1 MGACGGAGAHR
12 SKAHG
17 SGRSSATCGR
27 GVVVHGSGSGGLLRP
42 PGVTRNTVTRAG
54 VTGLGSC
61 HRGAM
66 AGGEELAGAVVELA
80 RRGKRAWGGRVGRC
94 SVFLGTRRGRQRA
107 RTRRAGP
114 LAATTSWLAA
124 TSSRARRS
132 PWLKERIGI
141 RERGVRC
148 GGSQR
153 WRWDARRGRGRPGA
167 DEFVDGDRRVRRGEE
182 RRGGASGLL
191 RSREMAGRVRMEWRS
206 WWASWGSEGGPVA
219 AVVAS
224 GGDGGSV
231 RGGKQ
236 RGGRA
241 FGEERGSSE
250 GGRGERGHE
259 A

>member
-1 MGACGGAGAHR
+1 M
-12 SKAHG
+12 S
-17 SGRSSATCGR
+17 SGRSESTPAA
-27 GVVVHGSGSGGLLRP
+27 SY
-42 PGVTRNTVTRAG
+42 A
-54 VTGLGSC
+54 
-61 HRGAM
+61 A
-66 AGGEELAGAVVELA
+66 AGARA
-80 RRGKRAWGGRVGRC
+80 RSDTAFWGTGGGVGRC
-94 SVFLGTRRGRQRA
+94 SGFPGTRRGRQRA

-114 LAATTSWLAA
+114 LAAATSWPAA

-132 PWLKERIGI
+132 PWLEERIGI

-224 GGDGGSV
+224 AAATATLGYASERAREERRRDGG
-231 RGGKQ
+231 
-236 RGGRA
+236 
-241 FGEERGSSE
+241 E
-250 GGRGERGHE
+250 
-259 A
+259 

>member
-1 MGACGGAGAHR
+1 MAVATATPWP
-12 SKAHG
+12 AV
-17 SGRSSATCGR
+17 RSS
-27 GVVVHGSGSGGLLRP
+27 RP
-42 PGVTRNTVTRAG
+42 RWEM
-54 VTGLGSC
+54 GLG
-61 HRGAM
+61 GENG
-66 AGGEELAGAVVELA
+66 GGEH
-80 RRGKRAWGGRVGRC
+80 RRG
-94 SVFLGTRRGRQRA
+94 S
-107 RTRRAGP
+107 
-114 LAATTSWLAA
+114 
-124 TSSRARRS
+124 
-132 PWLKERIGI
+132 
-141 RERGVRC
+141 

-236 RGGRA
+236 RR
-241 FGEERGSSE
+241 GEERSGKRE
-250 GGRGERGHE
+250 GAAREEEERGDTRPRRGVAREAGGRRRWPGHRQRSPPSSFGARGGRRQE
-259 A
+259 KGGQVGWAAQVGCTVLGCGWAAR

>member
-1 MGACGGAGAHR
+1 M
-12 SKAHG
+12 S
-17 SGRSSATCGR
+17 SGRSESTPAA
-27 GVVVHGSGSGGLLRP
+27 SY
-42 PGVTRNTVTRAG
+42 A
-54 VTGLGSC
+54 
-61 HRGAM
+61 A
-66 AGGEELAGAVVELA
+66 AGARA
-80 RRGKRAWGGRVGRC
+80 RSDTAFWGTGGGVGRC
-94 SVFLGTRRGRQRA
+94 SGFPGTRRGRQRA
-107 RTRRAGP
+107 QTRRAGP
-114 LAATTSWLAA
+114 LAAATSWPAA
-124 TSSRARRS
+124 TSSRARWEMGLGGENEGGEHR
-132 PWLKERIGI
+132 
-141 RERGVRC
+141 RGS

-250 GGRGERGHE
+250 GGRGARGHE

>member
-1 MGACGGAGAHR
+1 MLWVPGNATRTTAC
-12 SKAHG
+12 SD
-17 SGRSSATCGR
+17 ATCGASSR
-27 GVVVHGSGSGGLLRP
+27 GDLVAGGDELSGSAEP
-42 PGVTRNTVTRAG
+42 
-54 VTGLGSC
+54 
-61 HRGAM
+61 
-66 AGGEELAGAVVELA
+66 VV
-80 RRGKRAWGGRVGRC
+80 RGKNRHQGEGG
-94 SVFLGTRRGRQRA
+94 SVR
-107 RTRRAGP
+107 
-114 LAATTSWLAA
+114 
-124 TSSRARRS
+124 
-132 PWLKERIGI
+132 
-141 RERGVRC
+141 
-148 GGSQR
+148 GSQR
-153 WRWDARRGRGRPGA
+153 WRWNARRGRGRPGA

-250 GGRGERGHE
+250 GGRGARGHE